1 MNDATAYSITGNDN
15 KDNNNK
21 KKTTNDGHKIYPD
34 SIINRKS
41 EISEAFAQNE
51 ELIEFV
57 QRRPQLN

>member
-1 MNDATAYSITGNDN
+1 MTPQLTALQVMII
-15 KDNNNK
+15 KIIIK
-21 KKTTNDGHKIYPD
+21 IKTTNDGHKIYPD

-41 EISEAFAQNE
+41 EISEAFAQYE